1 MTDGLLTIKETAKI
15 LGVSV
20 RTVARLRTS
29 GRLASV
35 KVGWFRFYRLADV
48 EALKGAK

>member
-20 RTVARLRTS
+20 RTVARLVES
-29 GRLASV
+29 GRLPSF
-35 KVGWFRFYRLADV
+35 KDGWFRLYKRADV
-48 EALKGAK
+48 EALKVSR